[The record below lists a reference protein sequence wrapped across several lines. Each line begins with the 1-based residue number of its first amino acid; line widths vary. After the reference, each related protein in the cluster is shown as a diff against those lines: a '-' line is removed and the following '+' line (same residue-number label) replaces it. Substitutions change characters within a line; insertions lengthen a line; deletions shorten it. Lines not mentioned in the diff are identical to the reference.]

1 MCEVRE
7 SGFSGYSLYIKKIW
21 SVANIEVL
29 LIDSSTVKTAH
40 LVSQI
45 KELADV
51 LLIKTKV

>member
-7 SGFSGYSLYIKKIW
+7 SGFSGYSLNIKKIW

-51 LLIKTKV
+51 FLIKTKV